1 MNGGFFVDI
10 FIVAEVSMGIL
21 NRLSGIYENSLAAF
35 ENGGAGSGFSTL
47 MLLGGA
53 REDCRNRLIL
63 GDNLELLKKLR
74 SEGGSVDFIYI
85 DPPFF
90 SGADYDARVNVAGS
104 GIKNKAYGD
113 RWKDGLEGFLS
124 MLTLRLLYMKN
135 ILSEK
140 GCIAVHLDRRAVHYA
155 KLMLDEIFGE
165 ERMVNELIWTYKS
178 GGSGRRSFSHKHDT
192 ILVYSKSE
200 NYVFN
205 PQKEVSYNRQGRPY
219 NFKGVKEYQ
228 DERGNWYTLVNRKDV
243 IAVDMVGRTSS
254 ERTGYATQKP
264 EALLKILVESFT
276 DEGALCADFFC
287 GSGSLGAAAHS
298 LGRSFLCCDSG
309 PQAVEISCRRLALA
323 GAEFALDKTKE
334 SSFRKAELRAE
345 IEHIKLSETSE
356 NGPCQKKCDAKNEI
370 KECEKNS
377 PKDFA
382 SEPCIKSKIAESGA
396 KTREESA
403 SIRLIS
409 YKIPVAALELDA
421 KQQKKLKEKSRA
433 DRLALVDFWAVDEN
447 YDGRVFRAS
456 KLIFEGDRMKL
467 DNCGQNVAVA
477 AFDAFGGCAFS
488 ALDSI

>member
-264 EALLKILVESFT
+264 EALIRILVESFT

-334 SSFRKAELRAE
+334 SSFRKAELHAE
-345 IEHIKLSETSE
+345 IEHE
-356 NGPCQKKCDAKNEI
+356 N
-370 KECEKNS
+370 
-377 PKDFA
+377 A

-396 KTREESA
+396 KTSKGSA

-477 AFDAFGGCAFS
+477 AFDAFGGCAFGV
-488 ALDSI
+488 LDSI

>member
-1 MNGGFFVDI
+1 
-10 FIVAEVSMGIL
+10 MGIL

-264 EALLKILVESFT
+264 EALIRILVESFT

-287 GSGSLGAAAHS
+287 GSGSLGAAAHA

-334 SSFRKAELRAE
+334 SSFRKAELHAE
-345 IEHIKLSETSE
+345 IEHE
-356 NGPCQKKCDAKNEI
+356 N
-370 KECEKNS
+370 
-377 PKDFA
+377 A

-396 KTREESA
+396 KTSKGSA

-421 KQQKKLKEKSRA
+421 KQQKKLKEKSISIIYISHH
-433 DRLALVDFWAVDEN
+433 LKE
-447 YDGRVFRAS
+447 
-456 KLIFEGDRMKL
+456 IFEICDRVTVLRDGQKILTDETKKL
-467 DNCGQNVAVA
+467 DMSVLVEAMLGKKIVLNV
-477 AFDAFGGCAFS
+477 
-488 ALDSI
+488 